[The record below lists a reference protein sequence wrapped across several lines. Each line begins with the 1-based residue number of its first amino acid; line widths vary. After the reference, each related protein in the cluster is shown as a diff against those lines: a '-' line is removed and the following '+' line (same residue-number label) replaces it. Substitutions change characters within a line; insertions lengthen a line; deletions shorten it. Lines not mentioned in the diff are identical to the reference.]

1 MDLMRDQADVRG
13 GDVQPI
19 PHKDV
24 RADLYKL
31 FMKIGASSEVP
42 TAGDQ
47 RESFLNDF
55 WRTLY
60 LRNHQ
65 CPGDIP
71 FGIIIDEFTIALV
84 QGRAER
90 KGNNQAAICQAFNDW
105 ISRPDVRNRLY
116 ELRDRAYPDNKPK
129 QIPKT
134 ATPETVA
141 DYSDEELQQKL
152 KSIKPMAGI
161 NMVDQMIGELEGEI
175 ERRGL
180 EVVV

>member
-1 MDLMRDQADVRG
+1 MRDQADVRG
-13 GDVQPI
+13 GEVQPI
-19 PHKDV
+19 PQKEA

-31 FMKIGASSEVP
+31 FMKIGATNELPEESHLL
-42 TAGDQ
+42 T
-47 RESFLNDF
+47 SFLNDF